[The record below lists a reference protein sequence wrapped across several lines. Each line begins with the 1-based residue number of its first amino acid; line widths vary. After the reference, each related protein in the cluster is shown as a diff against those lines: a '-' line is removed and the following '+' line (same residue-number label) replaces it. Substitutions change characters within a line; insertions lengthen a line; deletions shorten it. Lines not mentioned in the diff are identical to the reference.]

1 MNNNNKR
8 TAKRSVDNGF
18 NKTAAEAAA
27 ALIPEAFNLGG
38 ISGAVAVEP

>member
-8 TAKRSVDNGF
+8 TAERSVDNGF
-18 NKTAAEAAA
+18 NKMAAAAAAA

-38 ISGAVAVEP
+38 ISGGAAEP